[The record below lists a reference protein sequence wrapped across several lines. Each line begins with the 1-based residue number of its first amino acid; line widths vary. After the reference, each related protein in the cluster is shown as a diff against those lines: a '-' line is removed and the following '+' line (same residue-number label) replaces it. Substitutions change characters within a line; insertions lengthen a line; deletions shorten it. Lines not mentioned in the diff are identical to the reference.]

1 MKSNRITEKFQ
12 ELNGSGKKGLITYLT
27 AGDPDLETDIEI
39 ASVMESAGADL
50 IEIGIPFSD
59 PVADGPS
66 IQQASIRSLAK
77 GISMFRIIE
86 TIGKMRQRVKA
97 PLIIMTYYN
106 PIFQYGLE
114 RFAADAVLAGVDGL
128 IVPDLPFEESG
139 QLFDFADSA
148 GLCLIQLVA
157 PTTTDSRMKKIF
169 SRSRG
174 FVYCISVNGI
184 TGMRNEINTDLSA
197 LTDRI
202 SKYTTLPIAIGF
214 GIGGPLQAAMVAPYC
229 DAVVVGSALVDTIA
243 NAKDSQTMFF
253 QVNSLIKDIKLA
265 LSS

>member
-12 ELNGSGKKGLITYLT
+12 ELKASGKKGLITYMT
-27 AGDPDLETDIEI
+27 AGDPNLETNIEI
-39 ASVMESAGADL
+39 ASIMESAGADL

-66 IQQASIRSLAK
+66 IQQASIRSLSK
-77 GISMFRIIE
+77 GITMLQIIE
-86 TIGKMRQRVKA
+86 TIGKIRQRVKV

-106 PIFQYGLE
+106 PILQYGLE
-114 RFAADAVLAGVDGL
+114 KFVVDAVLAGVDGI
-128 IVPDLPFEESG
+128 IVPDLPFEECG
-139 QLFDFADSA
+139 QLFDFTDSA

-157 PTTTDSRMKKIF
+157 PTTTDGRMEKIF

-174 FVYCISVNGI
+174 FIYCVSVTGI
-184 TGMRNEINTDLSA
+184 TGIRNEINTDLRS
-197 LTDRI
+197 LTARI

-214 GIGGPLQAAMVAPYC
+214 GIGGPLQAGMVAHYC

-243 NAKDSQTMFF
+243 YAKDSQTMLI
-253 QVNSLIKDIKLA
+253 QVNSLIKDIKTA
-265 LSS
+265 LS